1 MGQENKRLLSSEQE
15 KDLINFL
22 LQEEAAGRGL
32 SQHKIRQVVTKII
45 NPESDNMTV
54 GKNWVLRFA
63 KRHKELNSKYT
74 TYIEATRS
82 IYATPE
88 TLRPFYGTLSQQM
101 KELDVPPARLHNM
114 DEHGM
119 REGYT
124 KSGKIIG
131 TSLTHRAFTSESD
144 IRNWVSV
151 LESISAIGRRTTP
164 TVVFGG
170 NSLQGQ
176 WFQEAFPD
184 WKYDYSVSGWAT
196 GRVCDK
202 WLKLVF
208 LPETNSQNPEEWRI
222 LVLDGFYGH
231 ITPRFRFRAEFNR
244 VRLLYLP
251 PHTSHITQPLDVG
264 IFGPLK
270 RYFAQENKRFATF
283 SASSSASKRRFLESY
298 KVASKKA
305 MTERNIRHAFR
316 GAGIFP
322 VDVEKPLEKTVQNEL
337 PPQPKT
343 QPKTSTL
350 QKRTRDHFPY
360 TPKSKRQLVSQ
371 LQIV

>member
-1 MGQENKRLLSSEQE
+1 MKTSFDEQQE
-15 KDLINFL
+15 KDLVNFL
-22 LQEEAAGRGL
+22 LPEEAAGRGL
-32 SQHKIRQVVTKII
+32 SQHKIRQVVTEII
-45 NPESDNMTV
+45 NPESDDITV
-54 GKNWVLRFA
+54 GNNWALRFA
-63 KRHKELNSKYT
+63 KRHKELNSMYT

-82 IYATPE
+82 IYATPG

-124 KSGKIIG
+124 KSGKMIG
-131 TSLTHRAFTSESD
+131 TSLTHRALTSECD
-144 IRNWVSV
+144 NRNWVSV

-196 GRVCDK
+196 GR
-202 WLKLVF
+202 
-208 LPETNSQNPEEWRI
+208 NPEDWRI

-231 ITPRFRFRAEFNR
+231 ITPKFRFRAEFNR
-244 VRLLYLP
+244 A
-251 PHTSHITQPLDVG
+251 LDVG

-270 RYFAQENKRFATF
+270 RYFAQGNKRFATF
-283 SASSSASKRRFLESY
+283 SVSSTASKRRFLESY

-316 GAGIFP
+316 GAGMFP

-337 PPQPKT
+337 PP
-343 QPKTSTL
+343 
-350 QKRTRDHFPY
+350 
-360 TPKSKRQLVSQ
+360 
-371 LQIV
+371 